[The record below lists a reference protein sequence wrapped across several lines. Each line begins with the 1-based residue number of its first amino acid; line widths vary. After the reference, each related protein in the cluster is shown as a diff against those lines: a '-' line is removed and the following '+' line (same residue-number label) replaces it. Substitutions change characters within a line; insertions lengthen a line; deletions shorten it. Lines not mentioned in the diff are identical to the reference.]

1 MKVGFTGTQ
10 KGTTSKQIVE
20 LMDFFESNQISE
32 FHHGDCIGADYQAD
46 LAGKSYDLPIILH
59 PPTNPKKRAFCEG
72 YSEIREEKPY
82 LVRNRD
88 IVDESD
94 MLVACPGGPEEPR
107 SGTWSTIRYAHKQG
121 KEVLI
126 FMPEEGDFVVIQGDK
141 S

>member
-1 MKVGFTGTQ
+1 MVIVLVRIIKPILRLNRLICPLL
-10 KGTTSKQIVE
+10 SILPQI
-20 LMDFFESNQISE
+20 Q
-32 FHHGDCIGADYQAD
+32 
-46 LAGKSYDLPIILH
+46 
-59 PPTNPKKRAFCEG
+59 KKRAFCEG

-82 LVRNRD
+82 PVRNRD

-94 MLVACPGGPEEPR
+94 MMVACPGGPEELR

-126 FMPEEGDFVVIQGDK
+126 LMPEEDE